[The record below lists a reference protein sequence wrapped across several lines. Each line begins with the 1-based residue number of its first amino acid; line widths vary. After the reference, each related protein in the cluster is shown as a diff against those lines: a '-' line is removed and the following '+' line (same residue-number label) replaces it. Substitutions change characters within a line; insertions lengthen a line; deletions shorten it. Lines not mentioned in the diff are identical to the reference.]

1 MRSDRHRLL
10 DIHEAIENIARK
22 IPSSKEE
29 FSASEMHQVW
39 VLYHLQIIGEAANAV
54 SLEFRQEHKTIP
66 WKKIVAMRN
75 LLVHQYFGIDLQE
88 VWDTV
93 QNDLP
98 HLNKEI
104 RDLLQDQ

>member
-10 DIHEAIENIARK
+10 DIHEAIENISRK
-22 IPSSKEE
+22 IPPSKEE
-29 FSASEMHQVW
+29 FSASEMHQIW
-39 VLYHLQIIGEAANAV
+39 VLYHLQIVGEAANAV
-54 SLEFRQEHKTIP
+54 SVEFRQEHKEIP

-98 HLNKEI
+98 PLKKEI
-104 RDLLQDQ
+104 GYLLQDP